1 MMLCK
6 QEFGMFKVMPY
17 DYTQSQG
24 FTESTVL
31 GIGNNK
37 PVCLARLRP
46 SVNLSW
52 SKKNPGPRPK
62 PSDTPKNKRRRKKVE
77 SFESE
82 AGEIGDQ
89 IESFQMD
96 FGDSNYELIENES
109 IQETGDIPPADASEV
124 DIKIEEINE
133 DWSSLTHLLFTCLTD
148 ICT

>member
-1 MMLCK
+1 M
-6 QEFGMFKVMPY
+6 
-17 DYTQSQG
+17 
-24 FTESTVL
+24 
-31 GIGNNK
+31 
-37 PVCLARLRP
+37 
-46 SVNLSW
+46 NLSW

-96 FGDSNYELIENES
+96 FGDSNYELIENER
-109 IQETGDIPPADASEV
+109 IQETEDNPPADASEV

-133 DWSSLTHLLFTCLTD
+133 DWSSLTHLLFTFLTD
-148 ICT
+148 ICPNINTVNYR